1 MELPDTQEFPDD
13 GLFVNTPD
21 DDALPTMMDED
32 SSSVHKKEQPS
43 NHSLSLRSKIC
54 GWDDECLVDLLSG
67 FAFNF
72 EFCIVQQN
80 AFCLHT

>member
-21 DDALPTMMDED
+21 DHTLPTMMDED
-32 SSSVHKKEQPS
+32 SSSVHNKEQPS

-67 FAFNF
+67 FAFK
-72 EFCIVQQN
+72 
-80 AFCLHT
+80 L